1 MRAAINMA
9 WEHGGADFQSRFDKS
24 SAQAVEMTK
33 GRCGFVTVGAILRG
47 ECHSFFSA
55 FPLSSN
61 FSPASFIAC
70 PAFSMA
76 QPVCSLAFSVDSYTT
91 LPALSISDLQEQ
103 KGSAANP
110 TNAAKN
116 TFVAFFMA

>member
-55 FPLSSN
+55 FPLLPI
-61 FSPASFIAC
+61 SPRPFLAC

-76 QPVCSLAFSVDSYTT
+76 QPVCSLAFSVDSSTT